1 MAIATCI
8 EKPTI
13 IVRRTV
19 ALDAAIP
26 KGTVLQISSSPNTV
40 TASSGD
46 NEKFGGIAVEEKVAT
61 ETDVLSIGVALDGTW
76 QMTCTD
82 AAITAGQMVNL
93 TAANSVAAAVDAD
106 FENRSLV
113 GRAEQ
118 TKDANLSIRVRLMGY

>member
-19 ALDAAIP
+19 ATDAAIP
-26 KGTVLQISSSPNTV
+26 KGTLLQSSSSPNTV

-46 NEKFGGIAVEEKVAT
+46 NEYFGGIAVEEKVAT
-61 ETDVLSIGVALDGTW
+61 ETDVVTIGCALDGVW

-106 FENRSLV
+106 FENGSIV